1 MKILMLTPYVP
12 YPPSS
17 GGQVRTYNLL
27 KYLSKNNQITLVCL
41 YKNPQEK
48 KYFENLKPYCQKI
61 YFCQRSP
68 HPWTIKNIFK
78 ALFTTKPFLIVR
90 NYSAEAE
97 NLLKKI
103 LTKNSFDIIHAETFY
118 IMPHLPKTD
127 IPIFLVEQTIEYQVY
142 QHFVETLPFFI
153 RPLFA
158 IDIFK
163 LKYWEKQYWKKATQV
178 GTVCENDRKIIS
190 SLEKNIK
197 PVIIPN
203 GAGDD
208 MIVEKLTEKKLTKPT
223 VIFQGNFLWLQN
235 TEAAKYLI
243 KNIIPLAQKKLPEIK
258 FIIAGQN
265 AFKKLGKNN
274 HPNQNLEIIDIGSD
288 QTNLVK
294 KLYQKASVFI
304 APIFGPGG
312 TRLKILAAMAS
323 GIPVISTP
331 TGISGLDLKDND
343 NVLIAQT
350 PEEFIKAIKKVINN
364 KNLYQKIRKNAYSL
378 IKEKYNWQ
386 TIAKKLELVYNNIKS
401 YDNRC

>member
-178 GTVCENDRKIIS
+178 GAVCENDRKIIS

-312 TRLKILAAMAS
+312 T
-323 GIPVISTP
+323 
-331 TGISGLDLKDND
+331 
-343 NVLIAQT
+343 
-350 PEEFIKAIKKVINN
+350 
-364 KNLYQKIRKNAYSL
+364 
-378 IKEKYNWQ
+378 
-386 TIAKKLELVYNNIKS
+386 
-401 YDNRC
+401 